1 MNSTSYITFSS
12 IDYKGEDSL
21 SSYALKL
28 TPYVFVPDLVPTQHN
43 RVVWDFGDGTT
54 SDSFSA
60 SKSYD
65 FPGKYSVNLIVYDC
79 NNNAIISSMEKIITV
94 YDYLNL
100 TFTIE
105 CPFSTGYLL
114 GYLLITE
121 SGDYILTESGSYIRT
136 DENKVEFNCGKIDG
150 PLTFKSY
157 YPPYQFPSNIYYS
170 VSGSNSNNYWDIH
183 DHKFSHLEKFYTY
196 YDLVYNYSLS
206 SYQYIEIEKIEPVV
220 TKLHAKISNGVIV
233 RCLSSDTGSE
243 YIGMSGIKSV
253 YFKDDS
259 LSDSITTKFWFD
271 KTNNTVSSKDN
282 PDITYL
288 NNLGVVLKSSVIDN
302 PVSKL
307 SITSNG
313 LDGEGY
319 PITSFNIN
327 PIKYFN
333 TKIPFMVK
341 IKDGDNMSVKNY
353 GIIGLSSL
361 HVSILSGSSVL
372 PGNNYSL
379 SSLNNTLSTYDH
391 GGSFRGYVEFP
402 QLNSDILS
410 SIRISAFGT
419 FTNDQSVSYTLTGS
433 SNYFDVYSKN
443 YFDLYKMNENFNASQ
458 TLKDLRFQEILL
470 DKNVFFDDFLG
481 SLLGDDTYDHETL
494 GVKLYEK
501 IANFLSNTQ
510 DIDICDHEFIDTLS
524 HFMGYNDDG
533 EEQYVFPERM
543 RRIIGLASISKNKL
557 IGELNK
563 FRENLDIRGRT
574 SKDEYG
580 INIGDQINT
589 STYIVSA
596 GTPVVALEKFSNTYN
611 LLNTYQP
618 VSALSATV
626 YPLSAYTS
634 DWGWPLVVPT
644 VFDFKDIGKYYIF
657 FDYVNQYDNTLIGGI
672 VDFDNSNTTI
682 SKTVDNT
689 SLFGSGGIFENMLLD
704 TLYQSLSLT

>member
-1 MNSTSYITFSS
+1 M
-12 IDYKGEDSL
+12 
-21 SSYALKL
+21 
-28 TPYVFVPDLVPTQHN
+28 
-43 RVVWDFGDGTT
+43 
-54 SDSFSA
+54 
-60 SKSYD
+60 
-65 FPGKYSVNLIVYDC
+65 
-79 NNNAIISSMEKIITV
+79 
-94 YDYLNL
+94 
-100 TFTIE
+100 
-105 CPFSTGYLL
+105 
-114 GYLLITE
+114 
-121 SGDYILTESGSYIRT
+121 
-136 DENKVEFNCGKIDG
+136 
-150 PLTFKSY
+150 
-157 YPPYQFPSNIYYS
+157 
-170 VSGSNSNNYWDIH
+170 
-183 DHKFSHLEKFYTY
+183 
-196 YDLVYNYSLS
+196 
-206 SYQYIEIEKIEPVV
+206 
-220 TKLHAKISNGVIV
+220 
-233 RCLSSDTGSE
+233 
-243 YIGMSGIKSV
+243 
-253 YFKDDS
+253 
-259 LSDSITTKFWFD
+259 
-271 KTNNTVSSKDN
+271 
-282 PDITYL
+282 
-288 NNLGVVLKSSVIDN
+288 
-302 PVSKL
+302 
-307 SITSNG
+307 
-313 LDGEGY
+313 
-319 PITSFNIN
+319 
-327 PIKYFN
+327 
-333 TKIPFMVK
+333 
-341 IKDGDNMSVKNY
+341 
-353 GIIGLSSL
+353 
-361 HVSILSGSSVL
+361 
-372 PGNNYSL
+372 
-379 SSLNNTLSTYDH
+379 
-391 GGSFRGYVEFP
+391 
-402 QLNSDILS
+402 
-410 SIRISAFGT
+410 
-419 FTNDQSVSYTLTGS
+419 
-433 SNYFDVYSKN
+433 
-443 YFDLYKMNENFNASQ
+443 
-458 TLKDLRFQEILL
+458 
-470 DKNVFFDDFLG
+470 
-481 SLLGDDTYDHETL
+481 